1 MWFNSSSI
9 LSLITSYTFYFC
21 IQYIYIPR
29 NLQSFFGLWSKVTL
43 LSTFDSKSLQTFC
56 LKLLS
61 CILISSGIWQINQSC
76 HYYQVFSCIALFFCH
91 FHCLNPSM
99 SVGRGSDFCLGFSI
113 GLGMGVGKNL
123 AASLG
128 AGLALGLALGLS
140 HNHLHCLLL
149 QLSLILQ
156 SWNSINSKLYT
167 SAENN
172 LIPGGG
178 FYLIWK
184 MSCPLKIMKT
194 WLVMLSLFWFKIH
207 ELCVSI

>member
-9 LSLITSYTFYFC
+9 LSLITFYTFYFC

-43 LSTFDSKSLQTFC
+43 LSTFDSKGLQTFC

-61 CILISSGIWQINQSC
+61 YILISSGIWQINQSC

-91 FHCLNPSM
+91 FHCLNLSM

-123 AASLG
+123 AASPG
-128 AGLALGLALGLS
+128 AGLALGLALGLI
-140 HNHLHCLLL
+140 HNHLYCLLL

-172 LIPGGG
+172 LIPGEG
-178 FYLIWK
+178 FLFDLKNVMPSQNHEDMISHAASVLI
-184 MSCPLKIMKT
+184 
-194 WLVMLSLFWFKIH
+194 
-207 ELCVSI
+207 